1 MALKQIFHEDQ
12 VSAWVSLVLWANLVL
27 LISLLGSILNRLN
40 LLRMRNS
47 LWRPTTPELK
57 PPSWDFAG
65 GPVVR
70 TCFYNSGHRFHPW
83 SGNWNPSCHSAEP
96 NNKQTNKTPPQFTT
110 TWMFHMT
117 QSDRPHKAWWP
128 SRVQSWE
135 FPGETGAHNPLL
147 QFQCN
152 RKTWNKAR
160 KRDDIWHKKMPM
172 LLQMAYH
179 QGAFPLHFC
188 LKFEWNHM
196 LQNMN
201 CAYLCCW
208 WQFLMICNSPFN
220 DLNFLLWN
228 CQKKSEM

>member
-1 MALKQIFHEDQ
+1 MALKHILHEDQ

-27 LISLLGSILNRLN
+27 LMSLPGSTPERLN

-70 TCFYNSGHRFHPW
+70 TCFYHSGHRFHPW

-96 NNKQTNKTPPQFTT
+96 NNKQNSTT
-110 TWMFHMT
+110 VHHRLNVPHDIVRQTT
-117 QSDRPHKAWWP
+117 QGLVTIQCAELSFQE
-128 SRVQSWE
+128 RV
-135 FPGETGAHNPLL
+135 GAHNPPL
-147 QFQCN
+147 QFRCN

-196 LQNMN
+196 VQNMN
-201 CAYLCCW
+201 CAYLYCW

-220 DLNFLLWN
+220 DLYFLLWN